1 MERNRLKSLAGN
13 FVAMVAMLTIGY
25 LLVYFVTASF
35 TATGN
40 GPVRW
45 DLGWQSTKELIWN
58 R

>member
-1 MERNRLKSLAGN
+1 MGLLTLA
-13 FVAMVAMLTIGY
+13 IGY

-35 TATGN
+35 TATGT

-45 DLGWQSTKELIWN
+45 DLGWEATKELVWN